1 MIGILCALDREIEL
15 LLKEMEQPAVHKKLF
30 GYDYVQGRLRG
41 RDVVLC
47 KCGVGKVNA
56 AVCTQT
62 MIMTWPVRLI
72 VNSGVAGG
80 LREPLEVG
88 DICVASDLVQYDV
101 DTSAV
106 GDPVGFVST
115 VNQTYFRCAEWAV
128 DGLLRAAQSIDGVRA
143 YTARI
148 ATGDQFIDDQ
158 ARKDRIVR
166 LFDASACEM
175 EGCAIAQVC
184 FISGVDCA
192 VIRAI
197 SDASTGKH
205 DVEYN
210 KFMPM
215 AAETSA
221 RVVLEFLEKL

>member
-1 MIGILCALDREIEL
+1 MIGILCALDQEIER
-15 LLKEMEQPAVHKKLF
+15 LLKEIERPVHRQLC
-30 GYDYVQGRLRG
+30 GYDYVEGALRG
-41 RDVVLC
+41 VNVVLC

-56 AVCTQT
+56 AVCAQT
-62 MIMTWPVRLI
+62 MILTWPVRLVI
-72 VNSGVAGG
+72 NSGVAGA
-80 LREPLEVG
+80 LREPLEIG
-88 DICVASDLVQYDV
+88 DICVASDLVQHDV
-101 DTSAV
+101 DTTAV

-128 DGLLRAAQSIDGVRA
+128 DGLLRAAGSIEGVRVLS
-143 YTARI
+143 ARI
-148 ATGDQFIDDQ
+148 ASGDQFIHDQ
-158 ARKDRIVR
+158 AQKDRIVR

-221 RVVLEFLEKL
+221 RVVLKFLEKL